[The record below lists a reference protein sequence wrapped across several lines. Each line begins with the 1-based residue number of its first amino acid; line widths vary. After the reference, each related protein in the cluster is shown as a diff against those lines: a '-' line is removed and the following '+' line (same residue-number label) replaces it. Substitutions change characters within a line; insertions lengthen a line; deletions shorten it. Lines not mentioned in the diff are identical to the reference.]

1 MLTCSLK
8 QADRTRSD
16 ASLVTVEELGGWAS
30 VAEALLGECACAALV
45 DVAEPSARARLVVEY
60 ADSLVALV
68 RIHAA
73 DVAALQCRAAT
84 AEEKRSDALAH
95 QLHAVVQECETMRSN
110 LGSERTSRAALEEES
125 RRLLNEL
132 LITQEERDALRAE
145 RTALWCA
152 VREAQAVAG
161 VTCAAK
167 ATMEEHVRVLCE
179 WVRSAQAELT
189 SAAALMGATTP
200 LPVAVA
206 PYQPARLLYRRIL
219 PTTPMNP
226 VTASLLRVKEQVQQ
240 MREPSVAE
248 LQLAV
253 GMYRHRGDEAAAPLT
268 PSPRARAATVTAA
281 VSTPAPLLVN
291 RSLGRS
297 RSCTPHRSTNGSA
310 TQREEDVVA
319 SPPWRTRMMKLQEEL
334 KGLRRELGTA
344 AAPP

>member
-1 MLTCSLK
+1 MLACSLK
-8 QADRTRSD
+8 QTDRTRSD
-16 ASLVTVEELGGWAS
+16 ASLGTVEELSGWAS

-68 RIHAA
+68 HMHAA
-73 DVAALQCRAAT
+73 DVAALQLRAAT
-84 AEEKRSDALAH
+84 AEEKRSDALAR
-95 QLHAVVQECETMRSN
+95 QLRAAVQECETMGSN
-110 LGSERTSRAALEEES
+110 LDSERTSRAALEEES

-132 LITQEERDALRAE
+132 LITQEEREALRAE
-145 RTALWCA
+145 RTAVWCA
-152 VREAQAVAG
+152 VREAHAVAG

-167 ATMEEHVRVLCE
+167 ATMEEHVRVLSE
-179 WVRSAQAELT
+179 WVRSAQAALT
-189 SAAALMGATTP
+189 SATALMGTTTP
-200 LPVAVA
+200 LPVTVT
-206 PYQPARLLYRRIL
+206 PYQPARLLYRRVL

-268 PSPRARAATVTAA
+268 PSPRTRAATATAT
-281 VSTPAPLLVN
+281 VLTPAPLPVN

-310 TQREEDVVA
+310 TQREVDVVA

-344 AAPP
+344 TASP